1 MIKQID
7 FHIQSIG
14 DSPFIDELIEQI
26 LVQPTRIIH
35 YNDYIYMIYLL
46 LLTMGYI
53 YYIIIIFQDKT
64 NEDYHSEYEISR
76 LLWFR
81 KGYRLH

>member
-1 MIKQID
+1 M

-14 DSPFIDELIEQI
+14 DSPFIEQI
-26 LVQPTRIIH
+26 FVQPVRIINS
-35 YNDYIYMIYLL
+35 NDYIYMIYLL
-46 LLTMGYI
+46 LLTIGYI

-64 NEDYHSEYEISR
+64 NEDYYSQYEISR